1 MKTKLDQQQ
10 KPVWLTG
17 GAVIDGQYYAPGE
30 PTPYASES
38 EVPENLRHLIARDE
52 SEIPSKPIRN
62 IYDQQPGPEPG
73 EAGIYYQATGSG
85 QWRRQAVRAARGLEE
100 QAWCEAQAEADQ
112 QLPAETQEALQDQH
126 DRRIALLKAQGEYA
140 QRLTDATYEPLRRRR
155 KAERSCSTSS
165 ADPFSCDA
173 RKQNV
178 SQAKL
183 LSQRTRAVNGSSPAP
198 WTQMASRQHNRSSH
212 EIQIAAENSR
222 SFRCHRFDNVRG

>member
-140 QRLTDATYEPLRRRR
+140 QRLTDATYEAATQE
-155 KAERSCSTSS
+155 AESRTVVFHVKRGSIFVRC
-165 ADPFSCDA
+165 
-173 RKQNV
+173 
-178 SQAKL
+178 AKTKCKPGEAAFTKDE
-183 LSQRTRAVNGSSPAP
+183 SGEWVFAGTVDSNGEPP
-198 WTQMASRQHNRSSH
+198 TQP
-212 EIQIAAENSR
+212 IIT
-222 SFRCHRFDNVRG
+222 